1 MVGGETQ
8 KDRQISRGDKESGC
22 IERCTYV
29 MVTGVIYL
37 ELDIY
42 LTQTHMK
49 VGRDT
54 QQQLVYIDRQT
65 YVMVG
70 GDTFLGPDKII

>member
-42 LTQTHMK
+42 THESRK
-49 VGRDT
+49 R
-54 QQQLVYIDRQT
+54 YIVAIVI
-65 YVMVG
+65 Y
-70 GDTFLGPDKII
+70 